1 MTLTVDYLAFAIGGS
16 PNVIDQADYLASQ
29 SGSGIVADGFQT
41 GIAQSNYFNKAFRQ
55 SSMVAA
61 AIANFI
67 STQLNTNVLD
77 DGNLSNL
84 VTLLTEA
91 IQQSSS
97 LGGPTR
103 LVTSSANANFLASDF
118 YVGLNRTVAP
128 AATTYTVPSGS
139 AANKVFAIED

>member
-61 AIANFI
+61 AVANMI
-67 STQLNTNVLD
+67 STQLGINVLD
-77 DGNLSNL
+77 DGNLANL
-84 VTLLTEA
+84 VANLTAA
-91 IQQSSS
+91 IQQVGS
-97 LGGPTR
+97 LGIPRR
-103 LVTSSANANFLASDF
+103 LVTSSA
-118 YVGLNRTVAP
+118 
-128 AATTYTVPSGS
+128 
-139 AANKVFAIED
+139 